1 MFEQA
6 IEEKIVKTMEQ
17 PDHSYISCSF
27 EQINSTEFTYKMS
40 DKEIEDFVKLRM
52 SNDHLF
58 TGRKNSSKWAWR
70 AILKHMGL
78 HFKMSHRQA
87 SKKWDNMK
95 KKHKELKYPPNG
107 VKVVSQWPYFHVMDD
122 AMEGRLQNAAPVL
135 EGLPDSTN
143 NSDFLPISAPKRK
156 KGFKEGVS
164 SPAVLVTSEPE
175 MEVSLD
181 GDEDEEDAE
190 TLEDF
195 IEIEH
200 IKEKTEIGKNNEP
213 QMTRRDSIQM
223 QRQGAMMDREVAALD
238 RERSLLERER
248 VMMER
253 EKVTVEKE
261 RAVRERELME
271 REKAVLERE
280 KGVMERE
287 KGVMERERA
296 VMEREKGVMER
307 ERAVMEREKGVMERE
322 RAVMEREKL
331 MMEKDRDTLSREH
344 PDQDKDKKQDG

>member
-1 MFEQA
+1 MEQA
-6 IEEKIVKTMEQ
+6 
-17 PDHSYISCSF
+17 DHSYINSSF
-27 EQINSTEFTYKMS
+27 EQINSAEFTYKMS

-70 AILKHMGL
+70 SILKHMGL
-78 HFKMSHRQA
+78 HFKMNHRQA

-95 KKHKELKYPPNG
+95 KKYKELKYPPPG
-107 VKVVSQWPYFHVMDD
+107 VKIVSQWNYFYLMDD
-122 AMEGRLQNAAPVL
+122 AMEGRLQDMAPVL

-143 NSDFLPISAPKRK
+143 NSDFLQVSVPKRRK
-156 KGFKEGVS
+156 VFKEGVA
-164 SPAVLVTSEPE
+164 SPAGLITSEPE

-181 GDEDEEDAE
+181 GDEDAEDAE
-190 TLEDF
+190 VLEDYNEMEHVEEK
-195 IEIEH
+195 IELV
-200 IKEKTEIGKNNEP
+200 KNSEP
-213 QMTRRDSIQM
+213 QMAKRENTLI

-261 RAVRERELME
+261 RAVREREVME

-287 KGVMERERA
+287 KGVMEREKG
-296 VMEREKGVMER
+296 VMEREKG
-307 ERAVMEREKGVMERE
+307 VMEREKGVMERE

-331 MMEKDRDTLSREH
+331 MMEKDRDTLCRERQG
-344 PDQDKDKKQDG
+344 QDKEEHKMGEISCT